1 MGGDGPLCPEL
12 AMKGHPPPSDSS
24 LIPGSC
30 CSRPPLTTKMLQAS
44 QPAPNSCLSSQISFY
59 QCFICIERDLHAKQ
73 YFGNILQLLLLKFL
87 REAAS
92 RRPKLFP
99 NWIISKP
106 NKKRFSMGIL
116 IIPPGVTRFRR
127 SPNAHSARCCSSTGK
142 SRWWG
147 DVTTRWKALYLQSLP
162 HCHWVTHT
170 SFWTLPNVISRGE
183 TEQWTWYK

>member
-1 MGGDGPLCPEL
+1 MGSDGPLCPEL

-30 CSRPPLTTKMLQAS
+30 CSCPPLTTKMLQAS

-73 YFGNILQLLLLKFL
+73 YFGNILQLLLLRFL

-106 NKKRFSMGIL
+106 NEKRFSMGIL
-116 IIPPGVTRFRR
+116 IIP
-127 SPNAHSARCCSSTGK
+127 ARCHSVPSDGAQTL
-142 SRWWG
+142 
-147 DVTTRWKALYLQSLP
+147 TLQGAAAP
-162 HCHWVTHT
+162 
-170 SFWTLPNVISRGE
+170 
-183 TEQWTWYK
+183 

>member
-116 IIPPGVTRFRR
+116 IIPTRCHSVPTEPKRSLCKVLPLHRKEQVVRR
-127 SPNAHSARCCSSTGK
+127 
-142 SRWWG
+142 
-147 DVTTRWKALYLQSLP
+147 
-162 HCHWVTHT
+162 CH
-170 SFWTLPNVISRGE
+170 N
-183 TEQWTWYK
+183 